1 MQHSRQIFILII
13 LFSSSI
19 DSLSQ
24 VSNRTDNQA
33 KLELTKVRK
42 LMDYETQI
50 VLKQDTSAMRQFYP
64 DDIVVT
70 NPYNQVIGKREI
82 LNRVKSNF
90 IKYSSYEKAVDYF
103 HLENDDLLVVIGNET
118 IVPAVD
124 ANRDDRGKIV
134 KRRFTEIW
142 VKRNGEWKQICR
154 HFNNIEIK

>member
-1 MQHSRQIFILII
+1 MQPSRQIFILII

-19 DSLSQ
+19 YSLSQ
-24 VSNRTDNQA
+24 VSNRVDNQA
-33 KLELTKVRK
+33 KLEMTKVRK
-42 LMDYETQI
+42 LMDYESEI
-50 VLKQDTSAMRQFYP
+50 VLKQDTNAMKQFYP

-70 NPYNQVIGKREI
+70 NPYNKVIGKREI
-82 LNRVKSNF
+82 LDRVKSNF
-90 IKYSSYEKAVDYF
+90 IKYTSYEKAIDYY

-142 VKRNGEWKQICR
+142 VKRNGEWKQISR